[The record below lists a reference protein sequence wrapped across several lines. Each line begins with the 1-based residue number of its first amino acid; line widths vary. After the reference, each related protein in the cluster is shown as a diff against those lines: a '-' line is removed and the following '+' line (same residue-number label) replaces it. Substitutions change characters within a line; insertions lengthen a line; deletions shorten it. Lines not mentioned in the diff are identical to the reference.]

1 MCFPLDGRC
10 MEDVLSLRCMG
21 VVCASSMLIFNL
33 FRAQPVLV
41 AVRVNAL
48 FVGLNLVFI
57 ARLLLERRDIALDPL
72 ETALWEQ
79 CGFGAFLSKVEF
91 RELVAV
97 GERRSYAFPAAAAAA
112 GGGGGGGPHTDGAAA
127 AATSDAA
134 AAAAAAATPPLCVAG
149 APLVRLL
156 LSSSSGALGSF
167 NVARR
172 CERGETRPTRWHTV
186 PLVPP
191 PRAPSGATRRR
202 DRDGRRARNGRTR
215 APARDGRG
223 GRFHR

>member
-1 MCFPLDGRC
+1 M
-10 MEDVLSLRCMG
+10 
-21 VVCASSMLIFNL
+21 
-33 FRAQPVLV
+33 
-41 AVRVNAL
+41 

-172 CERGETRPTRWHTV
+172 CERGETRPTRWSMAHC
-186 PLVPP
+186 
-191 PRAPSGATRRR
+191 ASGATAPRSLRCDASSR
-202 DRDGRRARNGRTR
+202 SRRA
-215 APARDGRG
+215 ACA
-223 GRFHR
+223 